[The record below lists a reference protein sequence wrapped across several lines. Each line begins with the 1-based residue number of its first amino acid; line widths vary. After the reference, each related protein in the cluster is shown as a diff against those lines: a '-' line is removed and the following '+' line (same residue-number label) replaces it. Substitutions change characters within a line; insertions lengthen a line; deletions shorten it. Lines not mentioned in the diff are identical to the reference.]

1 MSFRAFSRRAP
12 VVGAAAVVGI
22 FLSAGMPASAV
33 EDATS
38 PYLATPQKVVDVM
51 LKAAAVKPEDV
62 VVDLGSGDGRI
73 VITAVKNF
81 HARKGVGIEIN
92 PNLVRLARDGAT
104 KAGVSN
110 RVEFR
115 NDDLFAYDLNS
126 ATVITIY
133 LLPEV
138 NLKLRPKLLAL
149 KPGTRIVT
157 HQFGM
162 GDWQPDASIK
172 ALDDRDP
179 QGPAT
184 VYSWTV
190 PAKVGGTWRWQE
202 GKDRAELAIRQK
214 FQKIEPS
221 FKVANIAQRI
231 EAPDLAGDRI
241 FFIVV
246 RDLGPYDYE
255 GRVAGNK
262 IDGKVT
268 GPNGVSLPWTAERS
282 APEYA
287 TAPQR

>member
-1 MSFRAFSRRAP
+1 MWFSAFPRR
-12 VVGAAAVVGI
+12 VWSVGTAVFAIALLAVGE
-22 FLSAGMPASAV
+22 PASAV
-33 EDATS
+33 EDDSS

-51 LKAAAVKPEDV
+51 LKAAAVKAGDT

-73 VITAVKNF
+73 VITAVKKFN
-81 HARKGVGIEIN
+81 ARKGVGIEIN
-92 PNLVRLARDGAT
+92 PNLVKLAKDNAA
-104 KAGVSN
+104 KAGVAD

-115 NDDLFAYDLNS
+115 NDDLFAYDLGS

-157 HQFGM
+157 HEFNM
-162 GDWQPDASIK
+162 GDWKPDASYK

-190 PAKVGGTWRWQE
+190 PAQIGGIWRWDE
-202 GKDRAELAIRQK
+202 GKAHAEMTVKQK
-214 FQKIEPS
+214 FQKIAPS
-221 FKVANIAQRI
+221 LKVGDSAQQV
-231 EAPDLAGDRI
+231 EAPDLVGDKI

-246 RDLGPYDYE
+246 RDAGPYDYE
-255 GRVAGNK
+255 GHISGNK
-262 IDGKVT
+262 IEGRVT
-268 GPNGVSLPWTAERS
+268 GPDGITKSWTAQRS
-282 APEYA
+282 GSGS
-287 TAPQR
+287 